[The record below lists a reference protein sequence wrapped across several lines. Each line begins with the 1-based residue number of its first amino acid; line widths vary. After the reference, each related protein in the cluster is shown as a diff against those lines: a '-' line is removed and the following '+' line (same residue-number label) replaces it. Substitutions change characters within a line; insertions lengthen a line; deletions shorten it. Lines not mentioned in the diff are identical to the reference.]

1 MPFRK
6 IKLYGKLGK
15 LFGKEW
21 NLDVN
26 SVGEAIR
33 AINANTNGRLEEYLY
48 NGKGAKVYYKVCI
61 KNKNNT
67 ISKEEI
73 NTPYEKGD
81 IYIIPV
87 IRGNEKNGVFQTI
100 LGVVLVVVG
109 LVINY
114 ITFGS
119 GSPVGSLFI
128 KAGVALALGGIA
140 QMLSPNPNTND
151 VERKTSYLFQGNAT
165 TVNQGMAVGTIY
177 GRALVNPMP
186 ISISADNIDQ
196 NSYEGEIINI
206 GAVGLINETL
216 ILYSYKGGT
225 ATLIGFDEFKDV
237 STPPKRYLIKTYSGS
252 YTNWSTY
259 DYTCSSKSQ
268 GDTWT
273 QGGSNSYDSLGNYT
287 NTSWYT
293 KNGIN
298 QGGLSGFGLCRT
310 SEGFAYCFITSGT
323 QIHWESLGAF
333 DVNGSC
339 CTTNGTI
346 FYTETGG
353 VYVDLLNEDTELNAI
368 NRLLN
373 SISWS
378 AWQSTPIYP
387 HYQQRVSGFSFDY
400 RIVRTKS
407 ITLPG
412 KYNPSFQ
419 YKYSAIIQRRIYGS
433 SDPWVDAET
442 ISTTVSP
449 QPDGTLILPELEIPN
464 ESGYESKITSPSIN
478 YA

>member
-1 MPFRK
+1 MPLRK
-6 IKLYGKLGK
+6 VKLYGKLGK

-26 SVGEAIR
+26 SVGEALR
-33 AINANTNGRLEEYLY
+33 AINANTNGKLEQYLY
-48 NGKGAKVYYKVCI
+48 KGEGSKIQYKVCI

-73 NTPYEKGD
+73 NTPYQNGD
-81 IYIIPV
+81 IYIIPT
-87 IRGNEKNGVFQTI
+87 IKGSGKNGVFQTI
-100 LGVVLVVVG
+100 IGVVLIVVG
-109 LVINY
+109 VIFEQGWLVKMGIGL
-114 ITFGS
+114 T
-119 GSPVGSLFI
+119 
-128 KAGVALALGGIA
+128 LGGVA
-140 QMLSPNPNTND
+140 QMLMPNPK
-151 VERKTSYLFQGNAT
+151 VEDTERRTSYLFQGNANT
-165 TVNQGMAVGTIY
+165 INQGAPVGTVY
-177 GRALVNPMP
+177 GRALVAPMP

-225 ATLIGFDEFKDV
+225 ATLIGFNEFKDT
-237 STPPKRYLIKTYSGS
+237 SIPPKKYLVKTYGGTYTDWSS
-252 YTNWSTY
+252 YDSICYN
-259 DYTCSSKSQ
+259 KIQ
-268 GDTWT
+268 GYIFV
-273 QGGSNSYDSLGNYT
+273 QGGSNSYDSLGGYT
-287 NTSWYT
+287 DTSWHTMDGTNLGGLTGVGLCYIIEGNAYCFNTSATKTYWESIGSYDINQQCCTTGMPPWYT
-293 KNGIN
+293 K
-298 QGGLSGFGLCRT
+298 
-310 SEGFAYCFITSGT
+310 
-323 QIHWESLGAF
+323 
-333 DVNGSC
+333 
-339 CTTNGTI
+339 
-346 FYTETGG
+346 TGV
-353 VYVDLLNEDTELNAI
+353 VYVTLSTEDTELNAI

-373 SISWS
+373 SLSWS

-387 HYQQRVSGFSFDY
+387 YYQQRVSGFSFYY
-400 RIVRTKS
+400 RIVKTKS

-419 YKYSAIIQRRIYGS
+419 YKYSATIQRRIYGS